1 MAITASDRVARAAAS
16 VTRRPERGAA
26 YPDQILGGSTVLF
39 ASGGSSALGLVRMLA
54 GYDVYVQLFFFL
66 GNLFSMVLQSGLRYL
81 LATYCISMEIIN
93 GEQ

>member
-66 GNLFSMVLQSGLRYL
+66 GNHFSLVLQSGLRYL

>member
-1 MAITASDRVARAAAS
+1 M
-16 VTRRPERGAA
+16 
-26 YPDQILGGSTVLF
+26 LF

-66 GNLFSMVLQSGLRYL
+66 GNLFSLVLQSGLRYL

>member
-1 MAITASDRVARAAAS
+1 M
-16 VTRRPERGAA
+16 
-26 YPDQILGGSTVLF
+26 LF

-54 GYDVYVQLFFFL
+54 GYDVYVKLFFFFL
-66 GNLFSMVLQSGLRYL
+66 GNLFSLVLQSGLRYL

>member
-66 GNLFSMVLQSGLRYL
+66 GNLFSLVLQSGLRYL